1 MPYNWITDTM
11 PPGAGVYDVTL
22 HLTSRRG
29 AHARCV
35 ALAHWP
41 GRRSKRW
48 QLLDMSIP
56 EGVILAWSARKT
68 PFAGTTPRRPMG
80 IICPTELED

>member
-1 MPYNWITDTM
+1 MPDPWITDTM
-11 PPGAGVYDVTL
+11 PPTAGVYDVTVQVGAGR
-22 HLTSRRG
+22 LTKRATAS
-29 AHARCV
+29 AY
-35 ALAHWP
+35 WP

-56 EGVILAWSARKT
+56 DGLIVAWSARKV
-68 PFAGTTPRRPMG
+68 PYGGDTPRRPMG